1 MVCDFFFPQPGGIE
15 SHIYQLSSKL
25 IDRGHKVIVIT
36 HAYEGRTG
44 VRYLTNG
51 LKVYHVPFLVIFR
64 QATFPTVFSFFPIFR
79 NIVIRERIEIV
90 HGHASLSSLC
100 HEAIL
105 HGRTMGLRTLFTDHS
120 LFGFAD
126 ATSILTNKLLKF
138 TLSDV
143 DHVICVSHTWRT
155 LFCEHPSTRS
165 WSPSSRTPSSPR
177 TSAPKNYPANPS
189 GVANFVH
196 NPPPAQP
203 LGPNDTITIV
213 VISRLFYNK
222 GTDLLTAAIPPIL
235 YNNPNTRFVIAGSG
249 PKAID
254 LEQMIEQNVLQDR
267 VEMLGPV
274 RHEEVRD
281 VMVRGH
287 IYLHPSL
294 TEAFGT
300 VIVEAASCGLYVVCT
315 QVGGIPEVL
324 PSHMTVF
331 ARPEEDDL
339 VAATGKA
346 IAALRANKVRTERFH
361 EQVKKMY
368 SWTNVAERTERVY
381 RSLYEDEDDDVGG
394 GEQAVDDDEYDEHD
408 GAPSPRYGVARPG
421 ERSFALIDRLKRYYG
436 CGIWAGKLFCLCVI
450 IDYLIYLFL
459 EMWFPREDIDI
470 CRDWPREEDPP
481 KMTTKTRGGNT
492 AGGTNRRRR
501 IDGRLSGMRLV
512 DEHGVP
518 GSVGLHKRPALKK
531 RAWKA
536 AAASQSFFL
545 LLHPAQNI
553 RYTAAL
559 TVPPTRLGI
568 YTFSRLLVLRG
579 LYPQPPAEK
588 LHPRKDARYS
598 ESTPQPSNPL
608 CLHTHQDDYPRG
620 HISTRRTVVFD
631 ASRFVEV

>member
-1 MVCDFFFPQPGGIE
+1 MPRRRTFNIAMVCDFFFPQPGGIE

-143 DHVICVSHTWRT
+143 DHVICVSHTCKENTVLRAS
-155 LFCEHPSTRS
+155 LDPLMVSVIPNAVVAENFR
-165 WSPSSRTPSSPR
+165 
-177 TSAPKNYPANPS
+177 PKNYPSNPS
-189 GVANFVH
+189 GVANVAH

-213 VISRLFYNK
+213 
-222 GTDLLTAAIPPIL
+222 
-235 YNNPNTRFVIAGSG
+235 
-249 PKAID
+249 
-254 LEQMIEQNVLQDR
+254 
-267 VEMLGPV
+267 
-274 RHEEVRD
+274 
-281 VMVRGH
+281 
-287 IYLHPSL
+287 
-294 TEAFGT
+294 
-300 VIVEAASCGLYVVCT
+300 
-315 QVGGIPEVL
+315 
-324 PSHMTVF
+324 
-331 ARPEEDDL
+331 
-339 VAATGKA
+339 
-346 IAALRANKVRTERFH
+346 RFH

-381 RSLYEDEDDDVGG
+381 RSLYEDDDDDDGG
-394 GEQAVDDDEYDEHD
+394 GGAGAGEQAVDDDEYDEHD
-408 GAPSPRYGVARPG
+408 GAPSPRYGVARAG

-459 EMWFPREDIDI
+459 EMWFPRDDIDI
-470 CRDWPREEDPP
+470 CRDWPRKRIPEDDDEDE
-481 KMTTKTRGGNT
+481 
-492 AGGTNRRRR
+492 RRKH
-501 IDGRLSGMRLV
+501 GRWN
-512 DEHGVP
+512 
-518 GSVGLHKRPALKK
+518 K
-531 RAWKA
+531 
-536 AAASQSFFL
+536 
-545 LLHPAQNI
+545 
-553 RYTAAL
+553 
-559 TVPPTRLGI
+559 
-568 YTFSRLLVLRG
+568 
-579 LYPQPPAEK
+579 
-588 LHPRKDARYS
+588 
-598 ESTPQPSNPL
+598 
-608 CLHTHQDDYPRG
+608 
-620 HISTRRTVVFD
+620 
-631 ASRFVEV
+631 